1 MRTTLELTRVWA
13 ALTGIVLAVIYFAQ
27 VAFGNPAQPLLALL
41 VAGIGGFEL
50 VLYVQDVVLRRGG
63 SHG

>member
-27 VAFGNPAQPLLALL
+27 VAFGNPVQPLLALL

>member
-1 MRTTLELTRVWA
+1 MRTTLELTRVWG

-27 VAFGNPAQPLLALL
+27 IAFGYPAQPLL
-41 VAGIGGFEL
+41 VAGIGGCEL
-50 VLYVQDVVLRRGG
+50 VLYVQDVCLRRGG

>member
-13 ALTGIVLAVIYFAQ
+13 ALTGIVLAVIYFGQLALGYP
-27 VAFGNPAQPLLALL
+27 VQPLLALL

-50 VLYVQDVVLRRGG
+50 VLYVRDVFLRRGG

>member
-1 MRTTLELTRVWA
+1 MRTTLELTRVWG

-27 VAFGNPAQPLLALL
+27 IAFGYPAQPLL

-50 VLYVQDVVLRRGG
+50 VLYVQDVCLRRGG